1 MVQEE
6 VGAGRPMAFAQV
18 PVDGEREWCGSMYVT
33 YGPCA
38 I

>member
-18 PVDGEREWCGSMYVT
+18 PVDGEGEWCGSMYVS